1 MRAPNSNLTPLQE
14 LEVYTRQNRP
24 VTYADKLVYDR
35 MVRLLLNWLDDHKIK
50 ELKVFLA
57 QEGKRS
63 TVPSLTFWKRHW
75 KWWRSRLN
83 LNCSSLPMLLGFPLK
98 D

>member
-1 MRAPNSNLTPLQE
+1 M
-14 LEVYTRQNRP
+14 YTRQNRP

-57 QEGKRS
+57 QEGKEYGALIDFLETTLEVVDVKIEPELFKLAYAARIG
-63 TVPSLTFWKRHW
+63 T
-75 KWWRSRLN
+75 
-83 LNCSSLPMLLGFPLK
+83 
-98 D
+98 

>member
-1 MRAPNSNLTPLQE
+1 MQAQTQTQTPLQE

-35 MVRLLLNWLDDHKIK
+35 MVRLLLNWLDNHKVK

-57 QEGKRS
+57 QEGKEYGALIDFLETTLEVVDVKIEPELFKLAWAARQ
-63 TVPSLTFWKRHW
+63 P
-75 KWWRSRLN
+75 
-83 LNCSSLPMLLGFPLK
+83 
-98 D
+98 

>member
-1 MRAPNSNLTPLQE
+1 MRSPNPNPTPLQE
-14 LEVYTRQNRP
+14 LEVYTRQHRP

-57 QEGKRS
+57 QEGKEYGALIDFLETTLEVVDVKIEPELFKLAYAVRQ
-63 TVPSLTFWKRHW
+63 V
-75 KWWRSRLN
+75 
-83 LNCSSLPMLLGFPLK
+83 
-98 D
+98 

>member
-1 MRAPNSNLTPLQE
+1 MQAQTHTQTPLQE

-24 VTYADKLVYDR
+24 LTYTDKLVYDR

-57 QEGKRS
+57 QEGKEYGALIDFLETTLEVVDVKIDPELFKLAYAARQ
-63 TVPSLTFWKRHW
+63 T
-75 KWWRSRLN
+75 
-83 LNCSSLPMLLGFPLK
+83 
-98 D
+98 